1 VGPSDRRRVGRVRT
15 AALAS
20 VALTAAALAGCG
32 GSHSDSA
39 TTTATYH
46 PLQPPATS
54 TVPTPVPTFPRVGAA
69 QRVPAGGTFP
79 RVGAAQRVPA
89 GGTTLSVTVERVLD
103 PLDGS
108 GAALLPHTRAVGVI
122 AVIRNAGPGVY
133 DSSST
138 GDFSVV
144 PSSGT
149 ATPVFAPTGVC
160 QTPLRDWD
168 NEISPGGER
177 SGCVAFALGTK
188 ATVADVRFSPH
199 ARAAGRATWAV
210 GR

>member
-1 VGPSDRRRVGRVRT
+1 MGPCDRRRVGRVRT

-20 VALTAAALAGCG
+20 AALTAAALAGCG
-32 GSHSDSA
+32 SSHSDSA

-46 PLQPPATS
+46 PLQPPTTS
-54 TVPTPVPTFPRVGAA
+54 TVPTPTVP
-69 QRVPAGGTFP
+69 TFP

-108 GAALLPHTRAVGVI
+108 GAALLPHTRTVGVI

-144 PSSGT
+144 PSSGA

-188 ATVADVRFSPH
+188 AKVADVRFSPH

>member
-1 VGPSDRRRVGRVRT
+1 VGACDRRRVARVAT

-20 VALTAAALAGCG
+20 FALTAAAALAGCG
-32 GSHSDSA
+32 SSHSDGA
-39 TTTATYH
+39 TTTAAYH
-46 PLQPPATS
+46 PLEPPTTS
-54 TVPTPVPTFPRVGAA
+54 TVPTQTVPASPRVGAA
-69 QRVPAGGTFP
+69 QRVPAG
-79 RVGAAQRVPA
+79 A
-89 GGTTLSVTVERVLD
+89 TTLSVTVERVLD
-103 PLDGS
+103 PLVGS

-122 AVIRNAGPGVY
+122 AAIRNDGPGVY

-149 ATPVFAPTGVC
+149 ATPVFAPAGVC

-168 NEISPGGER
+168 NEISPGAER
-177 SGCVAFALGTK
+177 SGCVAFALGARAK
-188 ATVADVRFSPH
+188 VADVRFSPH
-199 ARAAGRATWAV
+199 ARLAGRATWAV

>member
-1 VGPSDRRRVGRVRT
+1 VGACDRRRVGRVRT

-20 VALTAAALAGCG
+20 VALTAAAALAGCG
-32 GSHSDSA
+32 SSHFESA

-46 PLQPPATS
+46 PLQPPTTS
-54 TVPTPVPTFPRVGAA
+54 TVPTQTLPALPRVGAA
-69 QRVPAGGTFP
+69 QRVPAG
-79 RVGAAQRVPA
+79 A
-89 GGTTLSVTVERVLD
+89 TTLSVTVERVVD

-108 GAALLPHTRAVGVI
+108 RAALLPHTLAVGVI
-122 AVIRNAGPGVY
+122 AVIRNDGPGVY

-138 GDFSVV
+138 GDLSVV

-149 ATPVFAPTGVC
+149 ATPVFAPAGVC

-168 NEISPGGER
+168 NEISPGQER
-177 SGCVAFALGTK
+177 SGCVAFAVGASAK
-188 ATVADVRFSPH
+188 VGDVRFSPH
-199 ARAAGRATWAV
+199 GRAAGRATWAV

>member
-1 VGPSDRRRVGRVRT
+1 VWSCDRRRFGRVRT

-32 GSHSDSA
+32 SSHSDSA

-46 PLQPPATS
+46 PLQPPTTS
-54 TVPTPVPTFPRVGAA
+54 TVPTPVP
-69 QRVPAGGTFP
+69 TFP

-188 ATVADVRFSPH
+188 AKVADVRFSPH